1 MVERLASSLS
11 CHVESSIR
19 DYSIRANF
27 TMGFRRSWIPSDV
40 ELSQQLHCLPPEQ
53 TPS

>member
-11 CHVESSIR
+11 CHVESSVR
-19 DYSIRANF
+19 DYSIRANL
-27 TMGFRRSWIPSDV
+27 TMRFRRSWIPGDV
-40 ELSQQLHCLPPEQ
+40 ELSQQLHGLPLEQ